1 MALRGIAP
9 ARAARRGCP
18 VGGALAGPV
27 DLDFYC
33 LLGHRSLADVVAGS
47 NCHTRGGSSDLV
59 KAPTKRNYRPMT
71 AQEPT
76 PNVVS
81 PPRSRIQATSFEAA
95 ENSRRRR
102 KS

>member
-18 VGGALAGPV
+18 VGSAQAGPV

-47 NCHTRGGSSDLV
+47 NCHMRGGSSDLV
-59 KAPTKRNYRPMT
+59 KAPTKRNYRSMT
-71 AQEPT
+71 AQELAQ
-76 PNVVS
+76 NVVS
-81 PPRSRIQATSFEAA
+81 LPRSRLQTTSF
-95 ENSRRRR
+95 
-102 KS
+102 